1 MNKRGN
7 DVESAAEG
15 TCTWLFRHP
24 KYRDWTSRPRGLLW
38 IIGKPGAGKSTLLK
52 HILKNKHQ
60 IEPTIQ
66 KKGLVISFFF
76 HGRGTELQK
85 TPLGLFRSFLHQ
97 LLSYVPSTAADLVR
111 TFKKKCETIGGP
123 GKEWYWHPRELQDF
137 FEASLLK
144 VLEMCSVFILVDA
157 LDECGKEA
165 AVMLVEHFQDLVQ
178 RLPPTGFQLSICFT
192 CRHYPILAL
201 NCGSEIWVDRENE
214 QDIATY
220 IREQLTRDG
229 RPRGQ
234 IADTIISRASGSFQW
249 ASLVIKR
256 VLELERDGKGTKI
269 ITGTIERIPQGL
281 NDLYQDLFESIP
293 REERPESLKLM
304 QWICFAVR
312 PLTLDELHFAM
323 VIDPD
328 CPYKSLQTC
337 QSSDE
342 FIEDDEAMERSIN
355 TLSRGLAEIRAFGD
369 VRIVQF
375 IHQSVNDFFIQDGIR
390 LLATSW
396 ESHDLAI
403 GGAHY
408 RLSRSCIRY
417 LGMEEIAQYGI
428 KKERVEVSA
437 SKDEIESKFPLL
449 HYAAT
454 CWLVHT
460 VRAES
465 KGTSQ
470 ADLLSHFDWPSKELW
485 RQWIRI
491 YQLIDRYSRDCPSH
505 GTTPL
510 HIASRYSIMG
520 LLFEILKDLNNVDV
534 KTDSKDIDSGMSLS
548 RVAEGRH
555 EAVVKLLV
563 ERDGVWADSKD
574 ENGRTPLSWAAMN
587 GHEAVVKAL
596 LATGKVDVDS
606 KDTYGRT
613 PLLWAAMNGHGAV
626 VKALLATGKVD
637 VDSKDTYDRT
647 PLSWAAEK
655 GHEAVVKA
663 LLATGKVD
671 VDSKDTYGRTPL
683 SWAAEKGHEAV
694 VKALLATG
702 KVDVGSKD
710 TYGRTLL
717 SWAAEKGHE
726 AVVRA
731 LLATGKVDVD
741 SKDTRHG
748 RTPLWWAT
756 EKGHEAVVKALLAT
770 GKVDVN
776 SKDTRYGRTPLLCA
790 AEKGHKAVVK
800 ALLATGKVDVD
811 SKDTIYGRTPLLWSV
826 VYGHEAVMKALLATG
841 KVDVDSKDAYG
852 RTPLSWAAVRGK
864 KTLVELLESYG
875 SSS

>member
-15 TCTWLFRHP
+15 TCTWLFQHP
-24 KYRDWTSRPRGLLW
+24 KYQDWISRPRGLLW
-38 IIGKPGAGKSTLLK
+38 IKGKPGAGKSTLLK
-52 HILKNKHQ
+52 HTLKNSHQ
-60 IEPTIQ
+60 IEPTIRN
-66 KKGLVISFFF
+66 KGLVISFFF

-97 LLSYVPSTAADLVR
+97 LLSYAPSTAADLVQ
-111 TFKKKCETIGGP
+111 TFKEKRKTIGVP
-123 GKEWYWHPRELQDF
+123 GKEWNWHPRELQDF
-137 FEASLLK
+137 FEASLPK

-178 RLPPTGFQLSICFT
+178 KLPPTGSQLSICFT

-201 NCGSEIWVDRENE
+201 DCGSEIWVDRENE

-229 RPRGQ
+229 RTRSH
-234 IADTIISRASGSFQW
+234 IADTIISRASSSFQW
-249 ASLVIKR
+249 ASLVIKH

-281 NDLYQDLFESIP
+281 NDLYKDLFESIP
-293 REERPESLKLM
+293 QEERPDSLKLM

-312 PLTLDELHFAM
+312 PLTLDELRFAM

-342 FIEDDEAMERSIN
+342 YIEDNEVMERSIT
-355 TLSRGLAEIRAFGD
+355 TLSRGLVETRAFGD
-369 VRIVQF
+369 ERIVQF

-390 LLATSW
+390 LLAASW
-396 ESHDLAI
+396 ESNDLAI

-417 LGMEEIAQYGI
+417 LGMEETAQYGI
-428 KKERVEVSA
+428 EKERVEDSMG
-437 SKDEIESKFPLL
+437 KDEIKSKFPLL

-470 ADLLSHFDWPSKELW
+470 ADLLCYLDWPSKDLW

-491 YQLIDRYSRDCPSH
+491 YQLIDRYSNDCPSH

-510 HIASRYSIMG
+510 HIASRYSLMS
-520 LLFEILKDLNNVDV
+520 LLFEILKDLNNMDV
-534 KTDSKDIDSGMSLS
+534 KANSKDIYDGSSLPWA
-548 RVAEGRH
+548 AEGRH

-563 ERDGVWADSKD
+563 ERDDVGADSKD
-574 ENGRTPLSWAAMN
+574 ENGRTPLSWATEKGHEAVVKALLNTGKVDVDSKDENGWTPLSWAAENGHEAMVKALLATGKVDVESKDKYGRTPLSWAAVR

-596 LATGKVDVDS
+596 LATGKVDDDL
-606 KDTYGRT
+606 KDTQYAQT
-613 PLLWAAMNGHGAV
+613 PLLRAAKNGHEAV
-626 VKALLATGKVD
+626 VKALIATGKVD
-637 VDSKDTYDRT
+637 VDSEDTR
-647 PLSWAAEK
+647 
-655 GHEAVVKA
+655 
-663 LLATGKVD
+663 
-671 VDSKDTYGRTPL
+671 YGRTP
-683 SWAAEKGHEAV
+683 
-694 VKALLATG
+694 
-702 KVDVGSKD
+702 
-710 TYGRTLL
+710 L

-731 LLATGKVDVD
+731 LLATEKVDVD

-748 RTPLWWAT
+748 RTPLSWTAGKGHKAMVRALLATGKVDIDSKDKYGWTPLQWAA
-756 EKGHEAVVKALLAT
+756 ENGHEAVVEALLAT
-770 GKVDVN
+770 GKVDVE
-776 SKDTRYGRTPLLCA
+776 SKD
-790 AEKGHKAVVK
+790 K
-800 ALLATGKVDVD
+800 
-811 SKDTIYGRTPLLWSV
+811 
-826 VYGHEAVMKALLATG
+826 
-841 KVDVDSKDAYG
+841 
-852 RTPLSWAAVRGK
+852 
-864 KTLVELLESYG
+864 
-875 SSS
+875 